1 MQTSVPLAEEIQLH
15 KNNDPCVIAVKIW
28 SINHENGDVNSLI
41 DHTNELLGSINKEK
55 FYLSSF
61 GETSEGELLVVDYS
75 GYIYIL
81 KKNNRDY

>member
-1 MQTSVPLAEEIQLH
+1 MGYS
-15 KNNDPCVIAVKIW
+15 NNGNINPSFLQSESSGKIW

-41 DHTNELLGSINKEK
+41 DRTNELLGSINKEK

-75 GYIYIL
+75 GDIYLL
-81 KKNNRDY
+81 KKDNKDY